1 MEGRTNMMEA
11 KMAEVQGELQ
21 REIGSVGSEFQR
33 LGSLEKNVGMLLE
46 KMEILDMVDLA
57 LQRMVSGHP
66 SWD

>member
-11 KMAEVQGELQ
+11 KMVEVQGELQ
-21 REIGSVGSEFQR
+21 CQIGSVGSEFHR

-57 LQRMVSGHP
+57 LHRMVSGHP